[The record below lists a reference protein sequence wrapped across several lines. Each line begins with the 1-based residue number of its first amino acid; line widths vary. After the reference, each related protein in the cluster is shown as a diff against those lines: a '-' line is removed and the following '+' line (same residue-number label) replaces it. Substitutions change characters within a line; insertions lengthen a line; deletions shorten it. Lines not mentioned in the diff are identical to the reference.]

1 MDFRQSIDVLAY
13 VCRRSLLNENGE
25 WRTLRRRPGVC
36 FPVEITEAFGVDAP
50 GAGGNL
56 GNSQHK
62 AGVDLSGLEELN
74 CPLTPGTM
82 ADKIDLDLHLMFPS
96 MPPVSDQ
103 QRDEFVFVY
112 EDDKR
117 PVVILLGWAGCQD
130 KYLAKYS
137 AIYEE
142 RSCITLRCIA
152 PVEWLLWRRD
162 KILII
167 GRQLLQVILDRS
179 LDQHPIFFHIFSNG
193 GAILYQQISVAMQ
206 GMGNPI
212 NVKGVIFD
220 SSPGER
226 RVSSLFRAVS
236 AIVGGH
242 PVTNLPMS
250 LFITIFLSVFWLYE
264 IITRAW
270 GRGHTIPTSP
280 FELTEE
286 PHSWPQLFLYSN
298 ADTLIPAI
306 DVEKFG
312 SRRAERGVRVQLVLF
327 TDAPHVKLYAVYPD
341 VYVNTVCTFIHECI
355 MNKENQLNSQDSM
368 EDEEG
373 IQLKFQDTISG
384 LTKRIVMPQETT
396 QSPLDK

>member
-1 MDFRQSIDVLAY
+1 MAEVDFDFHLVLP
-13 VCRRSLLNENGE
+13 SL
-25 WRTLRRRPGVC
+25 
-36 FPVEITEAFGVDAP
+36 
-50 GAGGNL
+50 
-56 GNSQHK
+56 Q
-62 AGVDLSGLEELN
+62 
-74 CPLTPGTM
+74 
-82 ADKIDLDLHLMFPS
+82 
-96 MPPVSDQ
+96 PVSLND
-103 QRDEFVFVY
+103 QRDDFVFVY

-142 RSCITLRCIA
+142 RSCITMRCTA
-152 PVEWLLWRRD
+152 PVEFLLWRRD
-162 KILII
+162 KIPVI
-167 GRQLLQVILDRS
+167 GRQLLQVIFDRS
-179 LDQHPIFFHIFSNG
+179 LDQHPIFFHVFSNG
-193 GAILYQQISVAMQ
+193 GAILYQQISRTMQ
-206 GMGNPI
+206 EMRNQI

-226 RVSSLFRAVS
+226 RVSSLFRAAS

-264 IITRAW
+264 ILTRAW
-270 GRGHTIPTSP
+270 GRGKRASTNP

-355 MNKENQLNSQDSM
+355 MDTKNQLNSHDSI
-368 EDEEG
+368 EDEEDG

-384 LTKRIVMPQETT
+384 LMKRVVMPQEAS
-396 QSPLDK
+396 QSSLDK